1 MLIMVV
7 SAGTGPYSFD
17 ALMLDLMNRHVAW
30 RRVLAVFFSMPYLV
44 PDAPA
49 GRQLAAIM
57 SDPP

>member
-30 RRVLAVFFSMPYLV
+30 RRVLAVFFDALSCS
-44 PDAPA
+44 DAPA